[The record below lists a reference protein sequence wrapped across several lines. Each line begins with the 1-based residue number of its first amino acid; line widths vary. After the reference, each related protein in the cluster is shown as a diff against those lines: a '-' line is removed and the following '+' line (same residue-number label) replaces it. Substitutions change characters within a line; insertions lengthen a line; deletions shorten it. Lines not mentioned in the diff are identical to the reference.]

1 MAGLQG
7 LASKCS
13 PRKLAFWRGSWRSG
27 QNQTHF
33 QTWHIYNLCSRL
45 IYGHGNLKTW
55 SGSCYIYIYIIA
67 IYIYIF
73 EHWTLQATFIV
84 GQLLLLLLVMLL
96 LLLLLLLLSWIVEL
110 FLLVLLLLLLLLPFF
125 KNNFWAKVWNL
136 WRDLG
141 PGSAKRFFAASSF
154 ASTFPTKGEQ
164 CQIQMPPHKRTQH
177 VVKGMQEW
185 FVNSPEKI
193 AFNFNPLYIIQKLFF
208 EPGLSQSWHQEHFG
222 AQQGRLPQEPLW
234 NQGLALWVEQAGW

>member
-1 MAGLQG
+1 
-7 LASKCS
+7 
-13 PRKLAFWRGSWRSG
+13 
-27 QNQTHF
+27 
-33 QTWHIYNLCSRL
+33 
-45 IYGHGNLKTW
+45 
-55 SGSCYIYIYIIA
+55 
-67 IYIYIF
+67 
-73 EHWTLQATFIV
+73 V
-84 GQLLLLLLVMLL
+84 GQLLLLLVMLL

-193 AFNFNPLYIIQKLFF
+193 AFNFFN
-208 EPGLSQSWHQEHFG
+208 
-222 AQQGRLPQEPLW
+222 
-234 NQGLALWVEQAGW
+234 